1 MIVNCVQKGS
11 SILIYKDRGSTDMN
25 PGYLVAFNGSSYSY
39 VCSPGSQT
47 LIVRDER
54 RKHIATVQMQKR
66 VWEGIGWKKK

>member
-1 MIVNCVQKGS
+1 
-11 SILIYKDRGSTDMN
+11 MN

-47 LIVRDER
+47 LMVRDEK
-54 RKHIATVQMQKR
+54 RKHIATVQMQKP